1 MELLWQLASNK
12 SGGCGSDMVW
22 WRVDTFIRRVDTFS
36 FHDVVGC
43 RWVSL
48 TQKTIYGLHSFDV
61 HEGESHGM
69 QNTTH
74 GVVERGR
81 VARVRGWSQKSYW
94 NFWKIFAKMSKYLYQ
109 RAICLL
115 VAHIQSSTSCIL
127 SWLHNKNA
135 QPCST
140 QQALSWQ
147 RPWRGREKA
156 TFIVCNSTK
165 STRED

>member
-22 WRVDTFIRRVDTFS
+22 WRVHTFIRRVHTFS

-94 NFWKIFAKMSKYLYQ
+94 NFWKIFAKMSKYHYQ
-109 RAICLL
+109 RAICLHGHGGTRDIFETHVTPPPPL
-115 VAHIQSSTSCIL
+115 PSTSMVGHRTHADGSYCSEINEQSSSGW
-127 SWLHNKNA
+127 SY
-135 QPCST
+135 
-140 QQALSWQ
+140 
-147 RPWRGREKA
+147 
-156 TFIVCNSTK
+156 
-165 STRED
+165 

>member
-109 RAICLL
+109 RAICLNRTQKISDKVTSPNVFQVL
-115 VAHIQSSTSCIL
+115 EIMGCLTRFSLKNTDRSGQLLKRWSSLARS
-127 SWLHNKNA
+127 A
-135 QPCST
+135 
-140 QQALSWQ
+140 
-147 RPWRGREKA
+147 PWY
-156 TFIVCNSTK
+156 
-165 STRED
+165 

>member
-74 GVVERGR
+74 GVGERGR

-94 NFWKIFAKMSKYLYQ
+94 NFWKIFAKMSKYQVPGTRYLYQQ
-109 RAICLL
+109 RAICLGTNY
-115 VAHIQSSTSCIL
+115 VKWMKTTSY
-127 SWLHNKNA
+127 
-135 QPCST
+135 
-140 QQALSWQ
+140 
-147 RPWRGREKA
+147 
-156 TFIVCNSTK
+156 TFYLKKYLLI
-165 STRED
+165 

>member
-109 RAICLL
+109 RPICLSGNHVFFFKNKFL
-115 VAHIQSSTSCIL
+115 STHTTPIL
-127 SWLHNKNA
+127 SHRTTNDRHSHHYHHHHQTHLTSRS
-135 QPCST
+135 C
-140 QQALSWQ
+140 
-147 RPWRGREKA
+147 
-156 TFIVCNSTK
+156 
-165 STRED
+165 

>member
-36 FHDVVGC
+36 FPDVVGC

-94 NFWKIFAKMSKYLYQ
+94 NFWEIFAKMSPDADRPITIKSLPFARSKLQVKENKLEYSTGRSILQCFYL
-109 RAICLL
+109 RKL
-115 VAHIQSSTSCIL
+115 
-127 SWLHNKNA
+127 
-135 QPCST
+135 
-140 QQALSWQ
+140 
-147 RPWRGREKA
+147 
-156 TFIVCNSTK
+156 TF
-165 STRED
+165 

>member
-22 WRVDTFIRRVDTFS
+22 WRVHTFIRRVHTFS

-109 RAICLL
+109 RAICLNLRIRIYFLFLSSLIPPL
-115 VAHIQSSTSCIL
+115 VSC
-127 SWLHNKNA
+127 SYSNERS
-135 QPCST
+135 QP
-140 QQALSWQ
+140 ARLRSWQ
-147 RPWRGREKA
+147 RAIRSQCYPQTWLHY
-156 TFIVCNSTK
+156 CWY
-165 STRED
+165 